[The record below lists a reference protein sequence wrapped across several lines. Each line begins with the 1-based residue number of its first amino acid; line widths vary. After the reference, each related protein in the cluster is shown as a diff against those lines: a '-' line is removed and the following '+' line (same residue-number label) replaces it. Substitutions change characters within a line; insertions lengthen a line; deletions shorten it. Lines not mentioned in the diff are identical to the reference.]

1 MGQIRDFWLPE
12 LRSLGVKWVKVYN
25 HDGAHDFVEALLEE
39 GFFPV
44 LRIFRPHP
52 NPGRL
57 TIKEL
62 VDVDTYVRIGV
73 RYFEF
78 NNEPDRDA
86 EWKGGWVP
94 ANGIDIVVEDAIA
107 DMEAILERGGMPG
120 IPAVSCGS
128 KWDLVGKIIEKGR
141 RDLLEGPV
149 WHAIHNY
156 SRNRPLDYPY
166 DLGNQEGAAYTQ
178 RFYRTLLEEQ
188 PGFDPWHGRSLVEIN
203 KMRRDFANPGATVN
217 DDTACWLAYEFFDL
231 RNRRHLGRS
240 IPILSTENGYLVG
253 ENTDPRYPATT
264 PDLHMAQTLEAC
276 RVMMGV
282 SQRFNPAPDY
292 YFCTAFALMVNR
304 AVGSQSDWWENYAW
318 YSNQWPGRVLPISKA
333 LRAEPKRLRRWQNR
347 EEIGARIT
355 LSGAVLQ
362 PGQFR
367 TVVLDKAGEEQARVV
382 LDNSNRYRFPD
393 LAPGQYVVRVADTDV
408 IEAVTLTPDQN
419 EFVLDLDLSAQ
430 GQSSGQSV
438 VEGVVHG
445 GAGAIVMLVRNHDG
459 QEWVTM
465 AQHDGAFRFV
475 DLPAGLYSVRVHPHG
490 SRVAHLALDGE
501 NHQQIELS
509 LEGWGYV
516 IQYDEPSNADGRQ
529 ATSSMRGERQSW
541 VRCAV
546 AGYKSLPVY
555 AYTAGWRSETVET
568 GSATAL
574 GEFACEIDVSGCP
587 EDECTVA
594 VQGVVD
600 EEGEPVALT
609 AYVQLTRTAI
619 PFVRFTRQL
628 GSQRAKFAQ
637 STISGQVL
645 GDPVAGQL
653 PTVVLTDEQAVRRQQ
668 RVTKGGSFEFDHL
681 EAGLYAVAV
690 LGHEAETQKSDLA
703 LDGQNQVTVELRL
716 PRPKLDSVEVAA
728 NGSGVIVG
736 IIPGG
741 EGKMAWLI
749 DSLGNERSAELDAE
763 DQVRFEALPA
773 GVYTLQVEGGYR
785 ESNLRIQGERGVE
798 VYFAPLVTEWR
809 AEVSTA
815 GSMPGFSAI
824 RVEVAERADLPVYLS
839 REDWD
844 GMVAL
849 TGSKR
854 ELGRFALEFS
864 PLEPGYYIVEPA
876 GLNVVAEVQLT
887 GLEAVWVSFRQQTAP
902 IRPNGVV
909 PLGTAK
915 RWRTASSPPADEA
928 GSDATDK
935 SPPAPL
941 LPAEIADPLDDT
953 DSSVELSVSHQL
965 FATEPADTEPADAE
979 ATNEEATNEEAVGQ
993 ELYNFESDLVQ
1004 EERPQDAPAVDTL
1017 QGSALQELQQNN
1029 LLSTQS
1035 ANRNVEETVQNQN
1048 ATDSNEQQP
1057 QEGGRSN
1064 QYLYIEVDPN
1074 APNAEALRSL
1084 IAVLRYVAAA
1094 QPEIGSNILEAAQA
1108 DHVVVLG
1115 EYESVTLEALSAT
1128 GAQVEPV
1135 SGNLIE
1141 VFERLIKL

>member
-25 HDGAHDFVEALLEE
+25 HDGAYDFVEALLAE
-39 GFFPV
+39 GFCPI

-57 TIKEL
+57 SIKDL

-107 DMEAILERGGMPG
+107 DIDAILTRGGMPS

-128 KWDLVGKIIEKGR
+128 KWDLIGKIIEKGH

-149 WHAIHNY
+149 WQAIHNY

-188 PGFDPWHGRSLVEIN
+188 PNFDPWHGRSLSEIN
-203 KMRRDFANPGATVN
+203 QMRRDFANPGATIQ
-217 DDTACWLAYEFFDL
+217 DDTACWLAYEFFNA

-240 IPILSTENGYLVG
+240 IPILSTENGYRVG

-292 YFCTAFALMVNR
+292 YFCTAFTLMVNQ
-304 AVGSQSDWWENYAW
+304 AVGSQSDWWESYAW
-318 YSNQWPGRVLPISKA
+318 YSNQWPDRVLPISKA
-333 LRAEPKRLRRWQNR
+333 LRAEPKRLRRWQNSTA
-347 EEIGARIT
+347 IGARVT

-362 PGQFR
+362 PGSNR
-367 TVVLDKAGEEQARVV
+367 TVVLDQKGQELARVT

-393 LAPGQYVVRVADTDV
+393 LTPGSYIVRIADTDV
-408 IEAVTLTPDQN
+408 MEAVTLTPEQT
-419 EFVLDLDLSAQ
+419 EFALDLDLSQRGAAA
-430 GQSSGQSV
+430 GESV
-438 VEGVVHG
+438 VAGVVRG

-465 AQHDGAFRFV
+465 TQLDGAFRFV
-475 DLPAGLYSVRVHPHG
+475 DLPAGTYSARVHPHG
-490 SRVAHLALDGE
+490 SRVDNIALDGE
-501 NHQQIELS
+501 NTQQIEL
-509 LEGWGYV
+509 LLAGWGYI
-516 IQYDEPSNADGRQ
+516 IQSETIDSNTQSDGAAQRVQHQPGNVAVRPPDDDEWAQR
-529 ATSSMRGERQSW
+529 AERTVKQSR

-546 AGYKSLPVY
+546 AGYKSLLVY
-555 AYTAGWRSETVET
+555 AYSGEWRSETVET
-568 GSATAL
+568 GSALAL
-574 GEFACEIDVSGCP
+574 GEFACEIDVAGCP
-587 EDECTVA
+587 DDECTVT

-609 AYVQLTRTAI
+609 AYVPLNRAAI
-619 PFVRFTRQL
+619 PFVRFTRQSISAH
-628 GSQRAKFAQ
+628 GRAAQ
-637 STISGQVL
+637 SVLDGQVISEME
-645 GDPVAGQL
+645 PGQIA
-653 PTVVLTDEQAVRRQQ
+653 TVVLTDQQGNRRQQ
-668 RVTKGGSFEFDHL
+668 PTTKGGAFEFAYL

-690 LGHEAETQKSDLA
+690 LGHETATQIADLA
-703 LDGQNQVTVELRL
+703 LDGQNRVTVELRM
-716 PRPKLDSVEVAA
+716 PRPVVEPPAA
-728 NGSGVIVG
+728 AADGNGVIVG

-741 EGKMAWLI
+741 EGKLAWLV
-749 DSLGNERSAELDAE
+749 DSVGNERSAELDAD
-763 DQVRFEALPA
+763 DQVCFDQLPA
-773 GVYTLQVEGGYR
+773 DVYTLNVEGGYK
-785 ESNLRIQGERGVE
+785 EANLRIQGDKGVE

-824 RVEVAERADLPVYLS
+824 RVEVAEQYDLPVYLS
-839 REDWD
+839 KEEWD

-876 GLNVVAEVQLT
+876 GLNVLAEVQLT
-887 GLEAVWVSFRQQTAP
+887 GLEAVWVSFRQHTAP

-909 PLGTAK
+909 PLGTAR
-915 RWRTASSPPADEA
+915 RWGRQEERAE
-928 GSDATDK
+928 
-935 SPPAPL
+935 PPAPESPDNIGNAL
-941 LPAEIADPLDDT
+941 DAGQVESPLPRLAAVEPIQRAWDGEEGVLDQPTPVGDEAHRDVVDPLAAESQENVDT
-953 DSSVELSVSHQL
+953 SDFPPHESAQPTELIEE
-965 FATEPADTEPADAE
+965 AEPTQT
-979 ATNEEATNEEAVGQ
+979 TNEKLEEIVEA
-993 ELYNFESDLVQ
+993 S
-1004 EERPQDAPAVDTL
+1004 
-1017 QGSALQELQQNN
+1017 
-1029 LLSTQS
+1029 
-1035 ANRNVEETVQNQN
+1035 
-1048 ATDSNEQQP
+1048 
-1057 QEGGRSN
+1057 
-1064 QYLYIEVDPN
+1064 
-1074 APNAEALRSL
+1074 
-1084 IAVLRYVAAA
+1084 
-1094 QPEIGSNILEAAQA
+1094 
-1108 DHVVVLG
+1108 H
-1115 EYESVTLEALSAT
+1115 
-1128 GAQVEPV
+1128 
-1135 SGNLIE
+1135 
-1141 VFERLIKL
+1141 